1 MDEGLS
7 ILRRNN
13 SAIGIEMKVLSYMKA
28 RLEEKSTW
36 AAVGVGVAAAAS
48 LVVPWNY
55 IFIAVA
61 VIGALAPTGKAS
73 PDA

>member
-1 MDEGLS
+1 MLK
-7 ILRRNN
+7 L
-13 SAIGIEMKVLSYMKA
+13 VSYFKA

-36 AAVGVGVAAAAS
+36 AAIGVGVASAAA

-61 VIGALAPTGKAS
+61 VIGALVPTKGIE

>member
-1 MDEGLS
+1 MPKL
-7 ILRRNN
+7 
-13 SAIGIEMKVLSYMKA
+13 VSYLKS

-36 AAVGVGVAAAAS
+36 VAIGIGVTGAAALAT
-48 LVVPWNY
+48 PWSY

-61 VIGALAPTGKAS
+61 VIGALVPTTGVK

>member
-1 MDEGLS
+1 MLK
-7 ILRRNN
+7 L
-13 SAIGIEMKVLSYMKA
+13 VSYLEA

-36 AAVGVGVAAAAS
+36 AAIGVGVAAGAAL
-48 LVVPWNY
+48 LVPRNY

-61 VIGALAPTGKAS
+61 VIGALVPTKRIE